1 MLSKISV
8 KKPMTVLV
16 AVVLVLVLGI
26 VSFFKMTPDLLPNMD
41 FPYAVI
47 MTTYAGQTPEA
58 VETTVSKPL
67 EQSMS
72 AIDGVKEITSTS
84 SDNYS
89 LLMIEFEDGTN
100 MDSATVDMRSS
111 LDTIKGN
118 WPDGVGTPYLI
129 KINPNILPVAMTA
142 VDFEDKSQTELSDY
156 VTNELLNELEGI
168 DGVASVSDKGIV
180 TEQENVVLSQDK
192 LDKLNKKISAALDN
206 QFGDA
211 EDKIAKAKKELQDN
225 IGKAKDGQG
234 TVSSSIEQ
242 INSQQEAVSKQL
254 ADAQNKAESGKT
266 QLLSAKMQLLDR
278 KASLTSTKTLLET
291 AYQGLLE
298 LKTTYD
304 ELTSEQSQLTQKLEQ
319 LSKFNEQYQEIVRKM
334 NDALPDS
341 EEYKALQ
348 QQIDELNKVLEPYG
362 IKAPDIAKTMQTV
375 QNSINKS
382 AEAIQNVE
390 NSLKKLGTSGDAI
403 NSALS
408 EMSEKISQIN
418 SGIAQLDNA
427 ISGLD
432 DKSVSVDS
440 ALALISQQQSS
451 ADFKMSSAMSTLT
464 SKQSE
469 LNSALTQLSSAEKQ
483 IKTSE
488 KELAD
493 KKKEAKSKADVS
505 NTVTLD
511 TISSILTA
519 QNFSMPAGYVTDDD
533 NNKFMVRVGD
543 KVNDE
548 KEMKS
553 LVLFDTGIDGI
564 GVIHLEDVADV
575 FVADNSDETF
585 ARING
590 NPGIVLSFSKSS
602 NTASSTVCEN
612 INAKLDSLSKEVDG
626 LHFTN
631 LYNEGDYINLVI
643 NSVLQNLLMGAVLAI
658 IILFLFLRDIKPTLI
673 VACSIPISVVFA
685 IVLMYFSGVTLNMIS
700 LSGLAIGVGMLVDN
714 SVVVIENIY
723 RLRSMG
729 VSPIKAALNGARQ
742 VAGAITA
749 STLTTVCVF
758 LPIVFVEGITRQLF
772 VDLALTVTYSLLAS
786 LIVAL
791 TLVPAMGQRM
801 LRKMKPNSAPKDG
814 KIKKAYERSL
824 RFVLKHKAPAILV
837 AVALLFTSAGLCLMR
852 GFSFMP
858 DMSSTQIQV
867 SLKLDDNATFEETVK
882 EGEKLND
889 LLSKY
894 DQFETVGVMAGNSSS
909 LMGLTGDSSSNDA
922 GSLMAYAVLKD
933 DFTKQSGEISKKIEK
948 DLESL
953 DGEAAVSGGTS
964 SSMSSLMGDGSV
976 QITLYGDDL
985 DTLKSTAEDI
995 GKTLEKV
1002 KGVASVD
1009 NGIGAVSP
1017 EIKVTVDKSKAAEKE
1032 LTVAQVYQ
1040 QVAAA
1045 ISTEKTAATL
1055 TNDDGND
1062 MNVVVVKD
1070 DSETVTPK
1078 NLRDIDIS
1086 YKDSSGNE
1094 KTVKLSS
1101 VSDISKSETMDKISR
1116 ENQKRYLTISAEV
1129 KDGYTLT
1136 SVSNNVKSAM
1146 NDYKLPNSCSIDY
1159 AGTDKMTM
1167 EAVSQLMLMLLLGI
1181 ILIYLIMVAQFQ
1193 SLKSPFIIMFT
1204 IPLAFTGGFL
1214 ALLITGFDIS
1224 VVSLVGFVMLCGII
1238 VNNGIVLVDYINKLR
1253 IDGKERIESIV
1264 EAGKTRMRPILITA
1278 LTTVLGLV
1286 VMALGIGTGAEMMQP
1301 IAIVCIGGLL
1311 YATFMTLY
1319 IVPVIYDLFNKKEL
1333 KKVSDEDLEFIDE

>member
-142 VDFEDKSQTELSDY
+142 VDFEGKSQTELSDY
-156 VTNELLNELEGI
+156 VTNELLNELEDI

-348 QQIDELNKVLEPYG
+348 QQINELNKVLEPYG

-390 NSLKKLGTSGDAI
+390 ISLKKLGTSGDAI

-483 IKTSE
+483 IETSE

-602 NTASSTVCEN
+602 NTVSSTVCEN

-643 NSVLQNLLMGAVLAI
+643 NNVLQNLLMGAVLAI

-824 RFVLKHKAPAILV
+824 RFVLKHKVSAILV

-909 LMGLTGDSSSNDA
+909 LMGLTGGSSSNDA

-1017 EIKVTVDKSKAAEKE
+1017 EIKVAVDKSKAAEKG

-1045 ISTEKTAATL
+1045 ISTEKNAATL

-1078 NLRDIDIS
+1078 NLRDIDIT

-1094 KTVKLSS
+1094 KAVKLSS

-1146 NDYKLPNSCSIDY
+1146 NDYKLPKSCSIDY
-1159 AGTDKMTM
+1159 AGTDEMTM